1 MTAFELRPLTRMGE
15 NAWKLIVYCLFVCL
29 FVWVLSFLTELKL
42 SNMWD
47 DVPLGDSQFR
57 TLPTAILLARLRLSW
72 GSVEHTDRYQIPQPV
87 RWCLK
92 HHPDT
97 TRTDRYEPGF
107 FARRELRQVARHL
120 KRQTL
125 EAYNVMASK
134 RAVCKTR
141 ITQISAQQ
149 LYPFALEP
157 EHPKAFWEWGLRK
170 KSKAQRNFIRKH

>member
-1 MTAFELRPLTRMGE
+1 MCF
-15 NAWKLIVYCLFVCL
+15 LFVCL

-47 DVPLGDSQFR
+47 DVPLLGDSTFELYQQQSSSR
-57 TLPTAILLARLRLSW
+57 S
-72 GSVEHTDRYQIPQPV
+72 SVSVGVQWITNRYQISQPV

-97 TRTDRYEPGF
+97 TRTDRYEPGLSP
-107 FARRELRQVARHL
+107 RRELRQVARHF

-125 EAYNVMASK
+125 EAYNVMSSK